1 MQPNVA
7 VHRGNLSDKR
17 SLVAAMDGCDW
28 VLNCAGLNS
37 FWESD
42 ERVFHQI
49 NVEGTR
55 NVMEAALEARVS
67 KVVHVSTVMAYGF
80 PEASPFDEQS
90 EPGIHVSKYA
100 RSKYDGDRIAWELHE
115 TSGFPLVVVYLAAVV
130 GAGDRKS
137 VMQISRFL
145 RGQIPALIDSQSR
158 FTYVHV
164 GDAAKAI
171 VRAAEKEGNE
181 GERYL
186 VGNQRLTT
194 MEYFDIIS
202 QVSGVAMPRWTIGR
216 RTALL
221 LSRLMSGWA
230 RLTKRPPL
238 MPYDLMRTAYRES
251 LLFDGSKAE
260 RDMGISYT
268 PVRVALEEAIGD
280 ITKQDAQ
287 VDESLLKNGLR

>member
-1 MQPNVA
+1 LYQGDLA
-7 VHRGNLSDKR
+7 DRQA
-17 SLVAAMDGCDW
+17 LVAAMAGCDW

-42 ERVFHQI
+42 QRVFHQI
-49 NVEGTR
+49 NVQGTR
-55 NVMEAALEARVS
+55 NVMEAALEAQVS

-90 EPGIHVSKYA
+90 EPGIHVSEYA
-100 RSKYDGDRIAWELHE
+100 RSKYDGDRIAWELHD
-115 TSGFPLVVVYLAAVV
+115 TSGLPLVVVYLAAVI
-130 GAGDRKS
+130 GTGDRKS

-145 RGQIPALIDSQSR
+145 RGQIPAMIDSQSL

-164 GDAAKAI
+164 GDAARAI
-171 VRAAEKEGNE
+171 VRAAEKEDNE

-194 MEYFDIIS
+194 MEYFGIIS
-202 QVSGVAMPRWTIGR
+202 QVSGVAMPGWTIGR

-238 MPYDLMRTAYRES
+238 MPYDLMRTAYRGS

-260 RDMGISYT
+260 RDLGISYT
-268 PVRVALEEAIGD
+268 PIRVALEEAIAEV
-280 ITKQDAQ
+280 TKQDTQ
-287 VDESLLKNGLR
+287 VDESLLETGSR